1 MNITVVSVFGSLQGK
16 YLHFTW
22 KSKIVLLF
30 SDLALVSGYQLD
42 LTEAVIYINRSV
54 GILDW
59 TILSVSEK
67 VHHDSNSI

>member
-1 MNITVVSVFGSLQGK
+1 MNITVVSVFGSLHGK

-42 LTEAVIYINRSV
+42 LT
-54 GILDW
+54 
-59 TILSVSEK
+59 
-67 VHHDSNSI
+67 